1 MSLVDLEMLKLV
13 QSPMKKVE
21 LYGRGEMATMESWV
35 EVGTQ
40 VSSNSFVLAIE
51 CVSYDAGVERRELA
65 LNMRARPNKF
75 T

>member
-51 CVSYDAGVERRELA
+51 CL
-65 LNMRARPNKF
+65 F
-75 T
+75 

>member
-21 LYGRGEMATMESWV
+21 LCGLGGMATMESWV

-40 VSSNSFVLAIE
+40 SLF
-51 CVSYDAGVERRELA
+51 
-65 LNMRARPNKF
+65 KF
-75 T
+75 ICIGD